1 MSYASHSEGWK
12 RLSHRTYNILL
23 YLLNSN
29 AIAVPHIKQPKDDM
43 FPNTYLHSSPSI
55 YITNRKTQQKIQQP
69 KPLNFKPSA
78 YTINQAII
86 QPMNRH
92 DPRSKPPCEFYSP
105 RFFSTDS
112 VDGGSRAWSTR
123 NCFW

>member
-12 RLSHRTYNILL
+12 RLSHHTYNILL

-43 FPNTYLHSSPSI
+43 FPTHTFTLPLACISPIENT
-55 YITNRKTQQKIQQP
+55 TKTKQP

-78 YTINQAII
+78 YTINQ
-86 QPMNRH
+86 PSNH
-92 DPRSKPPCEFYSP
+92 STHEST
-105 RFFSTDS
+105 STDQHLRVNFIAPDS
-112 VDGGSRAWSTR
+112 FQRTL
-123 NCFW
+123 